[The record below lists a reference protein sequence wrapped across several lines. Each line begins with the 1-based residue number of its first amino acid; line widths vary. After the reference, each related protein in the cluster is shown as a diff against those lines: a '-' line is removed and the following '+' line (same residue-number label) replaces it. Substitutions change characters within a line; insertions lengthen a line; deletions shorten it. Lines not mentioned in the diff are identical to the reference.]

1 MITISYNGEEFDFA
15 KAEAVMDPEL
25 RKTMLDRI
33 GACSAQELLDAYAAA
48 HLAIYG
54 DEFYIPE

>member
-1 MITISYNGEEFDFA
+1 MTTISYNGEEFDFA
-15 KAEAVMDPEL
+15 KAEAVMEPGL
-25 RKTMLDRI
+25 RRTLLERM

-54 DEFYIPE
+54 DEFFIPE